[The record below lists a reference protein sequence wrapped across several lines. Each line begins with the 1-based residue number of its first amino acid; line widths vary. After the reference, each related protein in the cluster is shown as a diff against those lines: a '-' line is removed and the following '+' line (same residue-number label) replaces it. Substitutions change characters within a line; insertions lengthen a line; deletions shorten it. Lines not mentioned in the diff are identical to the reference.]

1 MIRNYSSFDT
11 KFRAI
16 ATEEY
21 HTHHDAVDIGD
32 IVYGMPGHYGMMFIK
47 MAQESGGIG
56 PGIVIA
62 EIKVKNTMS
71 SIGVQ
76 DKNRK
81 DIFELDVIEWEGFV
95 MVMVYNST
103 YGGYLPMYD
112 SCVCEDLYRNNDDTK
127 IIGTIFD
134 PEHKELYDKV
144 KDKLGLEV

>member
-11 KFRAI
+11 MFRAWDI
-16 ATEEY
+16 ESEEMCR
-21 HTHHDAVDIGD
+21 VDVIFIEDGD
-32 IVYGMPGHYGMMFIK
+32 VEGIRPDGSLACLYKGEFVGM
-47 MAQESGGIG
+47 Q
-56 PGIVIA
+56 
-62 EIKVKNTMS
+62 
-71 SIGVQ
+71 SIGAK
-76 DKNRK
+76 DKNGN

-112 SCVCEDLYRNNDDTK
+112 SCVCENLYRNNDDTK

-144 KDKLGLEV
+144 KSKLGLEV